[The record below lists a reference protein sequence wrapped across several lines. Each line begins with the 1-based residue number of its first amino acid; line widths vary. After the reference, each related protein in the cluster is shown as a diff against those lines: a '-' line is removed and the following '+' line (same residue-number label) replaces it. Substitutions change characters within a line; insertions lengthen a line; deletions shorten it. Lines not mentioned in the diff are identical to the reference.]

1 MLPEIHARMLSRDI
15 GARTQIRDNNHVP
28 VACDESGTSLCRRG
42 DAHSS
47 AARSAFSRP
56 DSQVG
61 YARIPQT
68 VGMPLT
74 TEDVYARL
82 AEADPRAAEFLV
94 EHLKAWHDVQDPYLL
109 MEELR
114 DFCLQ
119 LFHEGSLGPVEAILG
134 VISAAF
140 VEGNFDVTLAIEG
153 DFIGHLPPWT
163 SEMKPFVAAWP
174 PVLKA
179 EAARQTEVWTK

>member
-1 MLPEIHARMLSRDI
+1 M
-15 GARTQIRDNNHVP
+15 
-28 VACDESGTSLCRRG
+28 
-42 DAHSS
+42 
-47 AARSAFSRP
+47 
-56 DSQVG
+56 
-61 YARIPQT
+61 
-68 VGMPLT
+68 
-74 TEDVYARL
+74 YARL

-94 EHLKAWHDVQDPYLL
+94 EHLKAWHEVQDPYLL

-119 LFHEGSLGPVEAILG
+119 LFHEGSLGPLEAILG
-134 VISAAF
+134 VISTAF
-140 VEGNFDVTLAIEG
+140 VEGDFDVKLAIDG

-163 SEMKPFVAAWP
+163 SEMKPYVAVWP